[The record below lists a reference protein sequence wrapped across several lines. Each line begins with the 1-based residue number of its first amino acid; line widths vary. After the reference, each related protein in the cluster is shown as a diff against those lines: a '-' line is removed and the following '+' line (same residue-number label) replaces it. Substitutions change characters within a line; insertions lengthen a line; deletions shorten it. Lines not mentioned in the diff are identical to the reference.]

1 MISPSSIGT
10 ARMIALLTVVLPE
23 PDSPTRPRH
32 SPRSIVKLTSA
43 SASTVGSLPRDS
55 HFRCLR
61 MPKRLVRWRT
71 SSSVPPLRSMSG
83 APARC
88 STGVVISRIGFS
100 RSPGFMSKCG
110 TAFSSAFR

>member
-1 MISPSSIGT
+1 M
-10 ARMIALLTVVLPE
+10 
-23 PDSPTRPRH
+23 
-32 SPRSIVKLTSA
+32 KLTSE
-43 SASTVGSLPRDS
+43 SASTVASCARDS
-55 HFRCLR
+55 HFSFLR

-71 SSSVPPLRSMSG
+71 SSERPAASGRSAAM
-83 APARC
+83 PASR